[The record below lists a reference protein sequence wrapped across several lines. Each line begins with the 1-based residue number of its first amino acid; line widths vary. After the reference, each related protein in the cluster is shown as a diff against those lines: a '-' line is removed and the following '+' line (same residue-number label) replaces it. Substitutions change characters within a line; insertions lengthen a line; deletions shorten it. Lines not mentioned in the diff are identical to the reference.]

1 MPIKVI
7 DQLPAV
13 ESLSAE
19 NVFVMTESRA
29 AAQDIRPLR
38 IAILNLMPNKIVTEI
53 QLLRLLANSPL
64 QLDIELI
71 RIDDHVSKHTP
82 ESHLNCFYRYF
93 SDVQGQKYDGLIITG
108 APLGLVDYEDVTYW
122 QQFGEILRWADT
134 HVTSTLFL
142 CWAAHAALYHYY
154 GLQREIRGEK
164 LSGVYWQDVVQP
176 FSPLLRGFD
185 QQFLVPHSRYAQVPK
200 QKYQQHDDLHILA
213 EADVTGA
220 YLLQNSSGSRIF
232 VTGHP
237 EYDLTTLDDEYQR
250 DLAAGLAPRL
260 PENYYRNNDPAQGPL
275 KLWQAHAFLL
285 FSNWLNYYV
294 YQATPFDLNQIGNS

>member
-1 MPIKVI
+1 MPVKVI

-13 ESLSAE
+13 EALSAE

-38 IAILNLMPNKIVTEI
+38 VAILNLMPNKIVTEI

-64 QLDIELI
+64 QLDIELL

-93 SDVQGQKYDGLIITG
+93 SDVQQQKYDGLIITG

-164 LSGVYWQDVVQP
+164 LSGVYWQQITQP
-176 FSPLLRGFD
+176 VSPLVRGFD
-185 QQFLVPHSRYAQVPK
+185 DQFLVPHSRYAQVPK
-200 QKYQQHDDLHILA
+200 QKYQQHADLHVLA

-237 EYDLTTLDDEYQR
+237 EYDLTTLDDEYKR
-250 DLAAGLAPRL
+250 DVAASIAAKI
-260 PENYYRNNDPAQGPL
+260 PENYYRNNDPLQGPQ

-294 YQATPFDLNQIGNS
+294 YQATPFDIDQIGRN

>member
-13 ESLSAE
+13 EALSAE

-93 SDVQGQKYDGLIITG
+93 SDVQRQKYDGLIITG

>member
-1 MPIKVI
+1 
-7 DQLPAV
+7 
-13 ESLSAE
+13 
-19 NVFVMTESRA
+19 
-29 AAQDIRPLR
+29 
-38 IAILNLMPNKIVTEI
+38 
-53 QLLRLLANSPL
+53 
-64 QLDIELI
+64 
-71 RIDDHVSKHTP
+71 
-82 ESHLNCFYRYF
+82 
-93 SDVQGQKYDGLIITG
+93 
-108 APLGLVDYEDVTYW
+108 
-122 QQFGEILRWADT
+122 
-134 HVTSTLFL
+134 
-142 CWAAHAALYHYY
+142 
-154 GLQREIRGEK
+154 
-164 LSGVYWQDVVQP
+164 
-176 FSPLLRGFD
+176 
-185 QQFLVPHSRYAQVPK
+185 VPK